1 MGMIVKITGI
11 CVAGILMILLGR
23 YEQKK
28 KLTPFIKLSLQA
40 IIAFLVIIVGVR
52 IDFLRSST
60 GGYWYL
66 ANLSIPITIIWL
78 LIITNSIGQTNEL
91 QDLTPVIVFIASL
104 TFLIVSI
111 FQRQGLILAEILS
124 VFLVIFSLIIIFS
137 KKKNL
142 HKGINHFS
150 IYYMFFGFILAIIA
164 IVGVI
169 KSTAALTLLTPFLI
183 LGFPIIDASYSF
195 ISSYLDDDYFSP
207 MNESKVRQQLINQ
220 GFSLRGANAI
230 TVSACIYLS
239 LIAIVVSI
247 WENAYL
253 LSIMVVVGY
262 ICFHL
267 LKKKIVS
274 GENII
279 INDEKRQRIKL
290 FGVPI
295 DKITSNQAIEK
306 IDQFVVQKKPSFI
319 VTPDTLA
326 ILRARKD
333 SEYLN
338 ITKNANLV
346 TPDGAGILWA
356 TSLLNTPLLERITG
370 IDLIKKVCDLA
381 EKKRYKIYLL
391 GAAEIIIKKAVE
403 NIKKEHP
410 KINIIG
416 YHHGYFNNKHSNN
429 NEKREKDIIRE
440 IKDKKPDFLLVGL
453 GVPKQEIWISK
464 HKDELNVPVCIG
476 IGGSFDV
483 LSGKIPR
490 APLWMQD
497 HGMEWIFRLIK
508 EPKRIKRVVSLPLF
522 ICLIFFGKIEL
533 FFRKDN

>member
-1 MGMIVKITGI
+1 
-11 CVAGILMILLGR
+11 
-23 YEQKK
+23 
-28 KLTPFIKLSLQA
+28 
-40 IIAFLVIIVGVR
+40 
-52 IDFLRSST
+52 
-60 GGYWYL
+60 
-66 ANLSIPITIIWL
+66 
-78 LIITNSIGQTNEL
+78 
-91 QDLTPVIVFIASL
+91 
-104 TFLIVSI
+104 
-111 FQRQGLILAEILS
+111 
-124 VFLVIFSLIIIFS
+124 
-137 KKKNL
+137 
-142 HKGINHFS
+142 
-150 IYYMFFGFILAIIA
+150 MFFGFILAIIA

-195 ISSYLDDDYFSP
+195 ISGYLDDDYLTP
-207 MNESKVRQQLINQ
+207 LNESKVRQQLINQ
-220 GFSLRGANAI
+220 GFSLRGANI
-230 TVSACIYLS
+230 IIVSTCIYLS
-239 LIAIVVSI
+239 LIAIVISI

-253 LSIMVVVGY
+253 FSIMMTVGY
-262 ICFHL
+262 ICFHF
-267 LKKKIVS
+267 LKKRIVN
-274 GENII
+274 GENVI

-306 IDQFVVQKKPSFI
+306 IDQFVIQKKPCFI

-333 SEYLN
+333 SKYLN

-370 IDLIKKVCDLA
+370 IDLIKRICDLA
-381 EKKRYKIYLL
+381 EKKGYKLYLL
-391 GAAEIIIKKAVE
+391 GAAEGIIEKAVE
-403 NIKKEHP
+403 NIKKEYP
-410 KINIIG
+410 RINIIG
-416 YHHGYFNNKHSNN
+416 YHHGYFNNKHSNDS
-429 NEKREKDIIRE
+429 EKGEEDIIRE

-464 HKDELNVPVCIG
+464 HKDELNIPVCIG

-497 HGMEWIFRLIK
+497 HGMEWIFRLLK
-508 EPKRIKRVVSLPLF
+508 EPKRIKRVISLPLF
-522 ICLIFFGKIEL
+522 MCLIFFGKIEL